1 MKKKFYYG
9 WVLMVVTFI
18 TMGLVNYLGVSSFS
32 LFVAPA
38 VKTMG
43 VSAAAFLTCA
53 TMSSLGG
60 VVGSAIGG
68 KMLDKYGLRI
78 VGTIGAVLIGLGFLG
93 LSFANSMPL
102 FYVCYFVIGA
112 ATCGTGTVFINKMAS
127 KWFNKYRGT
136 VTGICAAGQSTMTVI
151 LASLFAKNIEANGMS
166 NTYLIMAIILFVV
179 AALIILLMRN
189 SPEDMGLYPDGAE
202 QIVESDNSVV
212 KEATGLSAGEA
223 MKTPAFWLIIIGF
236 GVFNIASLGVIQ
248 TYNAHFQ
255 NVGYTPVLAAISAST
270 YGFAGIFT
278 RIGWGRVAD
287 KVNHKIATIIGSAIF
302 IGSIIFLSFVTDASS
317 NIPLYVFGIT
327 YAIGNGYVWAIMVKY
342 IGNNFGTKA
351 FGQISGYIMTAMMAC
366 SMLGSPLAG
375 AIFDKTGSYSTAY
388 RLFAIIALVAT
399 CLLLLSKK
407 PEQSVEK

>member
-9 WVLMVVTFI
+9 WILMVVTFI

-60 VVGSAIGG
+60 IVGSAIGG

-78 VGTIGAVLIGLGFLG
+78 VGTIGAALIGLGFLG
-93 LSFANSMPL
+93 LSFAKVMPL
-102 FYVCYFVIGA
+102 FYACYFVIGA

-136 VTGICAAGQSTMTVI
+136 VTGVCAAGQSTMTVI
-151 LASLFAKNIEANGMS
+151 LASVFAKNIEANGMS
-166 NTYLIMAIILFVV
+166 NTYLIMAIILFAV
-179 AALIILLMRN
+179 AVLLILFMRN
-189 SPEDMGLYPDGAE
+189 DPKDMGLNPDGAE
-202 QIVESDNSVV
+202 IAEEVSGAAVEV
-212 KEATGLSAGEA
+212 TGLSSREA
-223 MKTPAFWLIIIGF
+223 MKTSAFWLIIIGF
-236 GVFNIASLGVIQ
+236 GIFNIASLGVIQ

-255 NVGYTPVLAAISAST
+255 NVGYTPVLAAVSASV

-278 RIGWGRVAD
+278 RIIWGRVAD

-302 IGSIIFLSFVTDASS
+302 IGAIIFLSFVTDAA
-317 NIPLYVFGIT
+317 NTAPLYIFGIA
-327 YAIGNGYVWAIMVKY
+327 YAIGNGYIWAIMVKY

-375 AIFDKTGSYSTAY
+375 MIFDKTGSYSMAY
-388 RLFAIIALVAT
+388 RVFAIIALVAT
-399 CLLLLSKK
+399 GLLLMSKK
-407 PEQSVEK
+407 PEQISEK